1 MVDERLQKSLD
12 LELPENEKETEEEV
26 LKTVLEFL
34 YKAKNPI
41 ILADAC
47 SIRHRVVPE
56 THELL
61 NKLQIPAFVTPMGKG
76 ALNETNSHYG
86 GVYIGEISLPDV
98 KTAVENSDCVLSI
111 GALLSDFNTVRSH
124 PSLVVVGCIDE

>member
-1 MVDERLQKSLD
+1 LAKPLSLAI
-12 LELPENEKETEEEV
+12 PENDIETEEEV
-26 LKTVLEFL
+26 LKTILDLL

-47 SIRHRVVPE
+47 SIRHRVVEE

-98 KTAVENSDCVLSI
+98 RKAVENSDCVLSI
-111 GALLSDFNTVRSH
+111 GALLSDFNTVLH
-124 PSLVVVGCIDE
+124 LKGGGG